1 MARRKYTRGA
11 KKSSLWARSRKQKR
25 YIRRRKFKGYTNPGI
40 YKPYSMMAN
49 TPLPIRYTTKL
60 KYSEAFT
67 INPSLATAGVYPF
80 RANGL
85 YDPNASAGGHQPYGF
100 DQLIALY
107 QHFCVIGAKCTF
119 RVSVPASNDQPFIM
133 GIHLD
138 DQGTLTEANNITALM
153 EQPRTTRKII
163 SKPSNA
169 SGRELQITQ
178 KFSAKKFFSA
188 SSIIGESQFE
198 GTATADP
205 NEEAYFIPWIG
216 PMDATSD
223 LATYTC
229 FVEIEYVA
237 VFIEPKDLNQS

>member
-1 MARRKYTRGA
+1 MPRVRRATRSSRRK
-11 KKSSLWARSRKQKR
+11 SRR
-25 YIRRRKFKGYTNPGI
+25 MTRRRQVRKYRGYSNPGI
-40 YKPYSMMAN
+40 YKPYSMMSN
-49 TPLPIRYTTKL
+49 TPLPIKYCTKL

-67 INPSLATAGVYPF
+67 INPGLAAAGVYPF
-80 RANGL
+80 RANSL

-107 QHFCVIGAKCTF
+107 QHFCVVGAKITF
-119 RVSVPASNDQPFIM
+119 RVSVPANNDTPFIM
-133 GIHLD
+133 GIHVD
-138 DQGTLTEANNITALM
+138 DQGTLTDAANITALM

-163 SKPSNA
+163 SKPNNA

-178 KFSAKKFFSA
+178 KFSAKKFFGA
-188 SSIIGESQFE
+188 NSIIGESQFE
-198 GTATADP
+198 GSDSANPT
-205 NEEAYFIPWIG
+205 EEAYFIPWIG

-237 VFIEPKDLNQS
+237 VFTEPKDLNQS